1 MLRTELRKG
10 INKLKMSNQQL
21 DIKEFWHKIGKIE
34 SDVINVQNDLNAM
47 NVKLDIIANLSERVS
62 RLETSALDRKDRL
75 RRVEENQ
82 AKIVWLVISSII
94 SGIIGFIFF
103 GGMKK

>member
-1 MLRTELRKG
+1 
-10 INKLKMSNQQL
+10 
-21 DIKEFWHKIGKIE
+21 
-34 SDVINVQNDLNAM
+34 
-47 NVKLDIIANLSERVS
+47 LSERVS

-94 SGIIGFIFF
+94 SGLIGFIFF
-103 GGMKK
+103 GGMKR